1 MIILGY
7 AHVYAILGFTLPF
20 KIIPFLF
27 QCIVAYIITF
37 GTTVGA
43 HRYFTHRGFKANTIL
58 KCILIAFQTATAQDP
73 IINWVSYIFFHLYT
87 GILHIF
93 QLIFKHFP

>member
-73 IINWVSYIFFHLYT
+73 IINWVCYIFFQFLYE
-87 GILHIF
+87 
-93 QLIFKHFP
+93 HFAYFLVHF